1 MNAVAALPGVKAL
14 LFDVFGTVVD
24 WRNSVA
30 RELAALARAKGVAL
44 DAHAMADAWRALYDP
59 QMAPIRAGTR
69 RWTRLDVLHR
79 ESLVTLLPRFGLAS
93 MGEGEIDA
101 LACAWHR
108 LDPWP
113 DAVPG
118 LMRLKRRFLLATC
131 SNGNVALIAN
141 MARWGGLPWD
151 AILGAEA
158 TRAYKPQ
165 PEAYLG
171 SADILGLAP
180 AQCAM
185 VAAHNG
191 DLVAASAAGLR
202 TVFVPRPSEH
212 GPGQGKDTAPSVAW
226 DVVAADFNALA
237 DALGC

>member
-1 MNAVAALPGVKAL
+1 MAALAGVKAL

-30 RELAALARAKGVAL
+30 RELAAAARAKGVTL
-44 DAHAMADAWRALYDP
+44 DAYAMADAWRDLYDP

-69 RWTRLDVLHR
+69 PWTRLDVLHR
-79 ESLVTLLPRFGLAS
+79 ESLVQLLPRFGLHDLSAA
-93 MGEGEIDA
+93 EIDD
-101 LACAWHR
+101 LAFAWRR

-118 LMRLKRRFLLATC
+118 LMRLKRRYILATC
-131 SNGNVALIAN
+131 SNGNIALIAS

-151 AILGAEA
+151 AILGAEP
-158 TRAYKPQ
+158 TQSYKPQ
-165 PEAYLG
+165 PTAYLG
-171 SADILGLAP
+171 SADILGMAP

-191 DLVAASAAGLR
+191 DLLAASAVGLR
-202 TVFVPRPSEH
+202 TVFVPRPGEH
-212 GPGQGKDTAPSVAW
+212 GAAQGKDIAPSGAW
-226 DVVAADFNALA
+226 DVVAPDFNALA